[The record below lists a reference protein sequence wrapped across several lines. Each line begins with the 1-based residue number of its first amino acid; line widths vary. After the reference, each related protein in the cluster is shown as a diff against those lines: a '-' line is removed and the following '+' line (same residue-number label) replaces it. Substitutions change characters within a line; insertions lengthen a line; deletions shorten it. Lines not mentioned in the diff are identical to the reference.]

1 MEVGEGL
8 MYSFM
13 YTEKYYLSKVDQDV
27 STKDVIKVPF
37 QKAFVGVME
46 VCEGLMDSFMYM
58 KNTFIK
64 GAPRC
69 QHEGCD
75 KGAISKGFCWS
86 HGGL

>member
-1 MEVGEGL
+1 M
-8 MYSFM
+8 
-13 YTEKYYLSKVDQDV
+13 DQDV

-69 QHEGCD
+69 QHKGCTN
-75 KGAISKGFCWS
+75 GARSRGLCLS
-86 HGGL
+86 HGGW